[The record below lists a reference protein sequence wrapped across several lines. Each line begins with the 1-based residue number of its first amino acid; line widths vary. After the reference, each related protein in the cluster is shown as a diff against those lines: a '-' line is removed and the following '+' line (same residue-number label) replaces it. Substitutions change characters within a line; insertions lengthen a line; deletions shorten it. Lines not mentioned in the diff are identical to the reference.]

1 MTSPPEP
8 APDPSEQDSTAP
20 DSTAAKPLPGALAF
34 VGLGTTVA
42 GCVAV
47 GVGGGIA
54 LDAWLNTSPLLLIV
68 GLVLGVAAAVMS
80 VRAQVRR
87 YL

>member
-1 MTSPPEP
+1 MTSEPAEPPEG
-8 APDPSEQDSTAP
+8 PDEPV
-20 DSTAAKPLPGALAF
+20 KPLPGAMAF

-54 LDAWLNTSPLLLIV
+54 LDARLGTSPLFLVI
-68 GLVLGVAAAVMS
+68 GLVLGLAAAVAT
-80 VRAQVRR
+80 VVAQVRR
-87 YL
+87 FL

>member
-1 MTSPPEP
+1 MTSEPAEPPEP
-8 APDPSEQDSTAP
+8 PEPPEGPDEPV
-20 DSTAAKPLPGALAF
+20 KPLPGAMAF

-54 LDAWLNTSPLLLIV
+54 LDAWLGTSPLFLVL
-68 GLVLGVAAAVMS
+68 GLVLGLAAAVAT
-80 VRAQVRR
+80 VVAQVRR
-87 YL
+87 FL

>member
-1 MTSPPEP
+1 MTSEPAEPPEP
-8 APDPSEQDSTAP
+8 PEPPEGPDEPV
-20 DSTAAKPLPGALAF
+20 KPLPGAMAF

-54 LDAWLNTSPLLLIV
+54 LDAWLGTSPLFLVI
-68 GLVLGVAAAVMS
+68 GLVLGLAAAVAT
-80 VRAQVRR
+80 VVAQVRR
-87 YL
+87 FL

>member
-1 MTSPPEP
+1 MTSPPPDEP
-8 APDPSEQDSTAP
+8 PEPV
-20 DSTAAKPLPGALAF
+20 KPLPGAMAF
-34 VGLGTTVA
+34 VGLGTTAA

-54 LDAWLNTSPLLLIV
+54 LDSWLHTSPLFLVV
-68 GLVLGVAAAVMS
+68 GLVLGVAAAVGS
-80 VRAQVRR
+80 VVAQVRR

>member
-1 MTSPPEP
+1 MTSSDEPSPPPPQPRPGASGEP
-8 APDPSEQDSTAP
+8 V
-20 DSTAAKPLPGALAF
+20 KPLPGALAF

-47 GVGGGIA
+47 GVGAGIA
-54 LDAWLNTSPLLLIV
+54 LDAWLNTSPVLLIV

>member
-1 MTSPPEP
+1 M
-8 APDPSEQDSTAP
+8 TAP
-20 DSTAAKPLPGALAF
+20 PPGDPVEPTDPTDPVKPLPGAWAF

-54 LDAWLNTSPLLLIV
+54 LDAWLHTSPLFLVI
-68 GLVLGVAAAVMS
+68 GLVLGLAAAVAT
-80 VRAQVRR
+80 VVAQVRR
-87 YL
+87 FL

>member
-1 MTSPPEP
+1 M
-8 APDPSEQDSTAP
+8 
-20 DSTAAKPLPGALAF
+20 AF
-34 VGLGTTVA
+34 VGLGTTAA

-54 LDAWLNTSPLLLIV
+54 LDSWLHTSPLFLVV
-68 GLVLGVAAAVMS
+68 GLVLGVAAAVGS
-80 VRAQVRR
+80 VVAQVRR